1 MSVGRKLD
9 DHVSALVDD
18 PYVVLRVDANGVGH
32 LEAVQ
37 AFANLANEAS
47 VLIEF
52 EEARTF
58 TAARVHKDVALR
70 VCGHADAL
78 AQIGPGRELQ
88 KIWHGVVRN
97 VLCGGKSLCR
107 RRGALLRQAGCRKK
121 Q

>member
-18 PYVVLRVDANGVGH
+18 PYVVLGIDANGVGH

-37 AFANLANEAS
+37 AFANLTNEAA

-52 EEARTF
+52 EEARTL

-78 AQIGPGRELQ
+78 AQIHPGRELQ